1 VALCPPVRSRS
12 PTIYCMAS
20 NDGKKRRKKQD
31 GPGENSAD
39 ASSGSS
45 AASGRVTSDSLLSV
59 RKQIAYAKAYQAYK
73 SRDTRPVYRTSF
85 RRQKKTAQDESDNEE
100 NAAQAEEESL
110 GFSMPLLFVDGYNI
124 IGKWPRLK
132 KRKERGDLAGARQML
147 LDDLLQF
154 APRRFEVVCVFD
166 AYGVKT
172 ASGQGELTD
181 KIESHFGMSVVFTK
195 DTADSYIEKETLRL
209 SQEDM
214 TGRAPQ
220 RVWAATSDRAIQISA
235 SVHGATVVSAS
246 WLVRELK
253 DSRAETTEVISE
265 FNKAQRR
272 RSGADILIDSL
283 PAEQQAVFESLSN
296 GPADAALSRRERAA
310 AAQASEIAEAEARM
324 RKPAMPPKKKRTTA
338 PKRGPENSS

>member
-1 VALCPPVRSRS
+1 MAPKDSDGRSN
-12 PTIYCMAS
+12 C
-20 NDGKKRRKKQD
+20 KKRRKKQKEN
-31 GPGENSAD
+31 GPESAD
-39 ASSGSS
+39 
-45 AASGRVTSDSLLSV
+45 AASGRVTSDSLMSV
-59 RKQIAYAKAYQAYK
+59 RKQIMIAKAYQAYK
-73 SRDTRPVYRTSF
+73 SKNVSPVYRTSL
-85 RRQKKTAQDESDNEE
+85 RRQKKSAQEE
-100 NAAQAEEESL
+100 GEEEEKAAVEEDTT
-110 GFSMPLLFVDGYNI
+110 GFSVPVLFVDGYNI
-124 IGKWPRLK
+124 IGRWARLK
-132 KRKERGDLAGARQML
+132 KRKERGDLAGARQLL

-166 AYGVKT
+166 AYG
-172 ASGQGELTD
+172 QGELAD
-181 KIESHFGMSVVFTK
+181 KIEDHYGMSVVFTR

-283 PAEQQAVFESLSN
+283 PVEQQAVFESLSN
-296 GPADAALSRRERAA
+296 GSADAALSRRERAA
-310 AAQASEIAEAEARM
+310 AAQASAIADAEARM
-324 RKPAMPPKKKRTTA
+324 RKPAMPPKKKRAAA
-338 PKRGPENSS
+338 PKRGPENIS